1 MKKIL
6 TLLLSL
12 SMIFALTACG
22 SNGNTK
28 STADTQPSS
37 ESTEAVTETPTEAPT
52 EASTETSSE
61 VDTEEPS
68 EDTESAE
75 GKTLVVYYSATGTT
89 EKVAGMIADAT
100 GGELYE
106 IEPVE
111 PYTDEDLDWTDSDS
125 RVSREHENEAE
136 RDVELVSTTVDD
148 FEDVSVV
155 YLGYPVWWGIA
166 AWPVDNFVK
175 NNDFSGKTV
184 IPFCTSSSSG
194 IGDSGNLLA
203 EMAGTG
209 NWLEGE
215 RFSSSTSEED
225 VQTWLESLGL

>member
-6 TLLLSL
+6 ALFLSL

-52 EASTETSSE
+52 EAPAGTSSE
-61 VDTEEPS
+61 VDTEESS
-68 EDTESAE
+68 EDTEATE

-136 RDVELVSTTVDD
+136 RDLELVSTTVDD
-148 FEDVSVV
+148 FEDGSVV

>member
-1 MKKIL
+1 MKKR
-6 TLLLSL
+6 LLSL
-12 SMIFALTACG
+12 LIAGATIVGLLSGCG
-22 SNGNTK
+22 AAGNEQDQT
-28 STADTQPSS
+28 DTPQTTQ
-37 ESTEAVTETPTEAPT
+37 TEQ
-52 EASTETSSE
+52 
-61 VDTEEPS
+61 
-68 EDTESAE
+68 TESSAQSGDESNTATESGTNETAE

-125 RVSREHENEAE
+125 RVSREHENEVE

-215 RFSSSTSEED
+215 RFSSSASAED
-225 VQTWLESLGL
+225 VRAWIESLGL

>member
-6 TLLLSL
+6 ALFLSL

-52 EASTETSSE
+52 EAPAGTSSE
-61 VDTEEPS
+61 VDTEESS
-68 EDTESAE
+68 EDTEATE

>member
-1 MKKIL
+1 ME
-6 TLLLSL
+6 
-12 SMIFALTACG
+12 A
-22 SNGNTK
+22 
-28 STADTQPSS
+28 S
-37 ESTEAVTETPTEAPT
+37 ESGANETT
-52 EASTETSSE
+52 
-61 VDTEEPS
+61 
-68 EDTESAE
+68 E

-125 RVSREHENEAE
+125 RVSREHENEDE

-215 RFSSSTSEED
+215 RFSSSASAED
-225 VQTWLESLGL
+225 VRAWIESLGL

>member
-1 MKKIL
+1 MKKR
-6 TLLLSL
+6 LLSL
-12 SMIFALTACG
+12 LIAGATIVGVLSGCGAVGDESNNSNTAQ
-22 SNGNTK
+22 TE
-28 STADTQPSS
+28 SS
-37 ESTEAVTETPTEAPT
+37 AQVT
-52 EASTETSSE
+52 
-61 VDTEEPS
+61 DEPS
-68 EDTESAE
+68 EAAESGTDETMEATENGANETAE

-155 YLGYPVWWGIA
+155 YLGYPVWWSIA

-209 NWLEGE
+209 SWLEGE
-215 RFSSSTSEED
+215 RFSSSASEED
-225 VQTWLESLGL
+225 VQAWIESLGL

>member
-1 MKKIL
+1 MKKR
-6 TLLLSL
+6 LLSL
-12 SMIFALTACG
+12 LIVGAMVVGLLSGCG
-22 SNGNTK
+22 AAGNEQDQTDPPQ
-28 STADTQPSS
+28 TTQTEQAESSSQGGDESS
-37 ESTEAVTETPTEAPT
+37 EA
-52 EASTETSSE
+52 
-61 VDTEEPS
+61 
-68 EDTESAE
+68 TESGTNEAAE

-209 NWLEGE
+209 DWLEGE

-225 VQTWLESLGL
+225 VQAWIESLGL

>member
-1 MKKIL
+1 MKKR
-6 TLLLSL
+6 LLSL
-12 SMIFALTACG
+12 LIAGATIVGLLSGCG
-22 SNGNTK
+22 AAKDESNNS
-28 STADTQPSS
+28 STTQTESS
-37 ESTEAVTETPTEAPT
+37 AQVT
-52 EASTETSSE
+52 
-61 VDTEEPS
+61 DEPS
-68 EDTESAE
+68 EAAESGTDETMEASESGANETTE

-125 RVSREHENEAE
+125 RVSREHENEDE

-215 RFSSSTSEED
+215 RFSSSASAED
-225 VQTWLESLGL
+225 VRAWIESLGL

>member
-1 MKKIL
+1 MKKR
-6 TLLLSL
+6 LLSL
-12 SMIFALTACG
+12 LIAGATIVGLLSGCG
-22 SNGNTK
+22 AAKDESNNS
-28 STADTQPSS
+28 STTQTESS
-37 ESTEAVTETPTEAPT
+37 AQVT
-52 EASTETSSE
+52 
-61 VDTEEPS
+61 DEPS
-68 EDTESAE
+68 EAAKSGTDETMEASESGANETTE

-125 RVSREHENEAE
+125 RVSREHENEDE

-175 NNDFSGKTV
+175 NNNFSGKTV

-215 RFSSSTSEED
+215 RFSSSASAED
-225 VQTWLESLGL
+225 VRAWIESLGL

>member
-1 MKKIL
+1 MKKR
-6 TLLLSL
+6 LLSL
-12 SMIFALTACG
+12 LIVGAMVVGLLSGCG
-22 SNGNTK
+22 AAGNEQDQTDPPQ
-28 STADTQPSS
+28 TTQTEQAESSSQGGDESS
-37 ESTEAVTETPTEAPT
+37 EA
-52 EASTETSSE
+52 
-61 VDTEEPS
+61 
-68 EDTESAE
+68 TESGTNEAAE

-184 IPFCTSSSSG
+184 ILFCTSSSSG

-209 NWLEGE
+209 DWLEGE

-225 VQTWLESLGL
+225 VQAWIESLGL

>member
-1 MKKIL
+1 MKKR
-6 TLLLSL
+6 LLSL
-12 SMIFALTACG
+12 LIAGATIVGLLSGCG
-22 SNGNTK
+22 AGGNEQDQT
-28 STADTQPSS
+28 DTPQTTQA
-37 ESTEAVTETPTEAPT
+37 EQ
-52 EASTETSSE
+52 
-61 VDTEEPS
+61 
-68 EDTESAE
+68 TESSAQSVDESNTATESGTNETAE

-89 EKVAGMIADAT
+89 ERVAGMIADAT

-111 PYTDEDLDWTDSDS
+111 PYTDEDLDWTNSDS
-125 RVSREHENEAE
+125 RVSREHENVAE

-148 FEDVSVV
+148 FDDVSVV

-215 RFSSSTSEED
+215 RFSSSASAED
-225 VQTWLESLGL
+225 VQAWIESLGL

>member
-6 TLLLSL
+6 ALLLSL

-22 SNGNTK
+22 SNTENA
-28 STADTQPSS
+28 ADTRLSS
-37 ESTEAVTETPTEAPT
+37 ESTVLVTETPS
-52 EASTETSSE
+52 EASTEAPAGTSSE
-61 VDTEEPS
+61 VDTEESS
-68 EDTESAE
+68 EDTESTE